1 MKYQPPYG
9 INDPEAPYINGDPS
23 IGRQGSIIPAGAVEY
38 PQREVIAAIEASKQT
53 PDDASL
59 SQLLYA
65 IRGQRMNYALAINTD
80 PDTVQVEFDP
90 PISST
95 MTPGMPLRIKG
106 IVNNTGPTMLEVDG
120 ISHALRY
127 ADGAELLADDIKSG
141 VIFEAVWNDTG
152 YWEFNPYAAGGAGGG
167 SSTNTFINI
176 PFAVDTGTPN
186 ALVAAFVPAITAL
199 TAGLTIE
206 VRIINNITGPSIIK
220 VNALTPVSILRGNG
234 QPLEDGDAV
243 TGQIMLLI
251 YSSLAGA
258 FQFSG
263 LIPKAATGLGPPGTI
278 VLACGNAAIPGTLKL
293 NGALLQ
299 RSEHPL
305 LWSFANASGRIV
317 NETEWQNVGQRYWT
331 GFSRGDGVATFR
343 IPDFRG
349 EFMRFFD
356 DARGVDTA
364 RVLAAQQADIVGA
377 LTMSGIVDLIN
388 PKVTFGPMD
397 ISAGFALGPT
407 PPAYMHNAMIQGGEL
422 TFSKARWET
431 LDYISPDLVVH
442 SDPVNPNYNQQGAV
456 NGATDTPTSQNGK
469 GFFEINFVAP
479 VSPDF
484 RPVPQVPIPM
494 QWPDGWVH
502 RDNRI
507 TSNISLNGSGGGAET
522 RPRNAAVMP
531 CIVDG

>member
-9 INDPEAPYINGDPS
+9 VNDPDAPYINGDPS

-38 PQREVIAAIEASKQT
+38 PQRELVTTIEAAKMT

-80 PDTVQVEFDP
+80 PDVVAVEFDP
-90 PISST
+90 PIGNT

-106 IVNNTGPTMLEVDG
+106 IVNNTGPTLLSVDAVE
-120 ISHALRY
+120 HPLRY

-141 VIFEAVWNDTG
+141 VIFEAIWNDTG
-152 YWEFNPYAAGGAGGG
+152 FWEFNPYAAGGAGGG

-176 PFAVDTGTPN
+176 PFAVDTGVPN
-186 ALVAAFVPAITAL
+186 SLVANFVPAITAL
-199 TAGLTIE
+199 SPGLTVE
-206 VRIINNITGPSIIK
+206 VRVINDITGPSQVK
-220 VNALTPVSILRGNG
+220 VNALAPVPILRGNG
-234 QPLEDGDAV
+234 QPLESGDAV

-251 YSSLAGA
+251 YSSQTGA

-263 LIPKAATGLGPPGTI
+263 LIPKAASGLGPPGTI

-317 NETEWQNVGQRYWT
+317 NEVDWQNVAQRYWT
-331 GFSRGDGVATFR
+331 AFSRGDGVATFR

-356 DARGVDTA
+356 DARGVDA
-364 RVLAAQQADIVGA
+364 SRVLGVQQVDIVGA
-377 LTMSGIVDLIN
+377 LAMSGNIDLIN
-388 PKVTFGPMD
+388 PKLTMGAFNHGPRPIPGNDPYDRNLELMTR
-397 ISAGFALGPT
+397 AGALTGSNFEVSGNIQNVYDDPKYNWPSWEYVGQPSSVPT
-407 PPAYMHNAMIQGGEL
+407 GGEE
-422 TFSKARWET
+422 AMW
-431 LDYISPDLVVH
+431 
-442 SDPVNPNYNQQGAV
+442 V
-456 NGATDTPTSQNGK
+456 NGPKIPSG
-469 GFFEINFVAP
+469 
-479 VSPDF
+479 SPGYIYQPHVDS
-484 RPVPQVPIPM
+484 
-494 QWPDGWVH
+494 
-502 RDNRI
+502 RI
-507 TSNISLNGSGGGAET
+507 TSLIALNGSGGGNET